1 MEFIEAAI
9 FTRYLLRYL
18 DDEGFRI
25 LQLYL
30 AENPKA
36 GDVVAGTGGLRKLR
50 WRDERRGKGKRGGL
64 RIIYYHL
71 AEGSQIWLITL
82 YDKGEADDMTAA
94 ERKAYKGLVEEIK
107 DAWAGKKD
115 R

>member
-1 MEFIEAAI
+1 MEFIEAVN
-9 FTRYLLRYL
+9 FTRYLPRYL

-30 AENPKA
+30 VENPKA

-64 RIIYYHL
+64 RIIYYYL
-71 AEGSQIWLITL
+71 VAGSQIWLMTL
-82 YDKGEADDMTAA
+82 YDKDEADDMTAA
-94 ERKAYKGLVEEIK
+94 ERKTYRGLVEEIK
-107 DAWAGKKD
+107 AAWARNKN